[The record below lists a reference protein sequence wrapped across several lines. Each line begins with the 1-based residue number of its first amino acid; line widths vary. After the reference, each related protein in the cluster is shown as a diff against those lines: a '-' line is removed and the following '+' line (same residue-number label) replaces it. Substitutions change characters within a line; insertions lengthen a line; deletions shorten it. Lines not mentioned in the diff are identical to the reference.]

1 LKDTIKSY
9 YRLTKPGIIYSNVL
23 AVAAGFLLASRGNID
38 ISTLVGSLVGIGL
51 IIASACVINN
61 CIDRKID
68 VKMDR
73 TKSRALVT
81 GKISVMN
88 AIRFAVVLGIL
99 GFDILFF
106 TTNLL
111 TVLLGVIAVVF
122 YVVIYGIAKRKSVHG
137 TLVGSIS
144 GALPPVA
151 GYTAVTG
158 QIDIAAVA
166 LALIW
171 IAWQMPHF
179 FAIAMY
185 RKRDYARAGIPVLPV
200 VRGMLS
206 AKRQIVFYVV
216 CFIVA
221 SSLMTFFGYT
231 GKIYLIVIGLTS
243 LGWLALGIKGFRTQN
258 DSKWARKMFFYSLGV
273 MLILC
278 LMLSIGGVIA

>member
-23 AVAAGFLLASRGNID
+23 AVAAGFFLASRGNID
-38 ISTLVGSLVGIGL
+38 VTTLVGSLVGVGL

-68 VKMDR
+68 IKMDR
-73 TKSRALVT
+73 TKKRALVT
-81 GKISVMN
+81 GKIRVMN
-88 AIRFAVVLGIL
+88 AIRFAVVLGII

-122 YVVIYGIAKRKSVHG
+122 YVVIYGVAKRKSVHG

-171 IAWQMPHF
+171 VAWQMPHF

-185 RKRDYARAGIPVLPV
+185 RKKDYARAGIPVLPV
-200 VRGMLS
+200 VRGMLP
-206 AKRQIVFYVV
+206 AKKQIIFYVI
-216 CFIVA
+216 CFTIA
-221 SSLMTFFGYT
+221 TSLMTFFGYT
-231 GKIYLIVIGLTS
+231 GKIYLVVIGLTS
-243 LGWLALGIKGFRTQN
+243 LGWLVLGIRGFRVED
-258 DSKWARKMFFYSLGV
+258 DSRWARKMFFYSLAV